1 MFTLLTVLNTIA
13 FDLVLAA
20 SPGDKL
26 ANMLRD
32 FIAPLFLLAVGI
44 AALSF
49 LFQRQVTQFLQ
60 FAALAVGIAVFFY
73 FPGIIETLAGLIS
86 KAF

>member
-1 MFTLLTVLNTIA
+1 MFALLALVTP
-13 FDLVLAA
+13 DLIVAAA
-20 SPGDKL
+20 SGEKL
-26 ANMLRD
+26 ATTIRD

-60 FAALAVGIAVFFY
+60 FIALAVGIAVFFY
-73 FPGIIETLAGLIS
+73 FPGVLEGLAKILS
-86 KAF
+86 NALS